1 MKVAAYEVWAAPDYL
16 LFQLHRSASK
26 HPGTGF
32 CVIRMSR
39 DNFKIFNVVG
49 ARPNMMKMAPIM
61 AEMRRHSELKPVLVH
76 TGQHYDFAMSQV
88 FLEQLKLGEPDH
100 NLQVGSGTHHAQTA
114 EVMRRFGELV
124 QADRPDLIVVAGD
137 VNSTMACALVGAKEL
152 IPVAHV
158 ESGLRSFDRTMPEEI
173 NRVVTDS
180 VSDILFT
187 TESSAAENL
196 LHEGI
201 DPGKIHFV
209 GNVMIDSLIYAL
221 ETARKSRMRNRLGV
235 ERGEYIVLTL
245 HRPANV
251 DDPVRLR
258 AALEVIAKISQEL
271 PVIFPIHPRTAARA
285 LETGI
290 TAMQTW
296 DGSEKVG
303 SSGIWTMAPASYID
317 FLGLV
322 DSAAMVITDSGGI
335 QEETTYLGVPC
346 LTFRDNTERP
356 ITVTEGTNRLI
367 GTDPQNLLREAH
379 LALSRG
385 LERTNGGYT
394 PPNRWD
400 GHASER
406 IVSIIR
412 NYLSNPGITAT
423 VTTAAQ

>member
-1 MKVAAYEVWAAPDYL
+1 MAN
-16 LFQLHRSASK
+16 
-26 HPGTGF
+26 G
-32 CVIRMSR
+32 
-39 DNFKIFNVVG
+39 NFKIFNVVG

-61 AEMRRHSELKPVLVH
+61 AEMRRHSELNPVLVH

-88 FLEQLKLGEPDH
+88 FLEQLKLGAPDY

-114 EVMRRFGELV
+114 EVMKRFGELV

-187 TESSAAENL
+187 TEASAAENL
-196 LHEGI
+196 LHEGV
-201 DPGKIHFV
+201 DPNKIHFV
-209 GNVMIDSLIYAL
+209 GNVMIDSLIFAL
-221 ETARKSRMRNRLGV
+221 NTARKSTLRERLGV
-235 ERGEYIVLTL
+235 QRGGYIVLTL

-251 DDPVRLR
+251 DDPARLR
-258 AALEVIAKISQEL
+258 AALEAIANISEDL

-285 LETGI
+285 MELGI
-290 TAMQTW
+290 TGMRAW
-296 DGSEKVG
+296 DGTQPVPAK
-303 SSGIWTMAPASYID
+303 GIWTIPPASYID

-322 DSAAMVITDSGGI
+322 DSAAMVVTDSGGI

-367 GTDPQNLLREAH
+367 GTDPQNLLREAR
-379 LALSRG
+379 LTLSQG
-385 LERTNGGYT
+385 FERSNGYT
-394 PPNRWD
+394 PPNLWD

-406 IVSIIR
+406 IVAIIR
-412 NYLSNPGITAT
+412 NYL
-423 VTTAAQ
+423 TTAGFGTSVAAAAH

>member
-1 MKVAAYEVWAAPDYL
+1 MYKSKFKV
-16 LFQLHRSASK
+16 
-26 HPGTGF
+26 
-32 CVIRMSR
+32 
-39 DNFKIFNVVG
+39 FNVVG
-49 ARPNMMKMAPIM
+49 ARPNMMKMAPIT
-61 AEMRRHSELKPVLVH
+61 AEMRRHSDLQPVLVH

-88 FLEQLKLGEPDH
+88 FLEQLNLGEPDH

-124 QADRPDLIVVAGD
+124 HAERPDLIVVAGD

-187 TESSAAENL
+187 TEASAAENL

-209 GNVMIDSLIYAL
+209 GNVMVDSLVYAL
-221 ETARKSRMRNRLGV
+221 AAARRSPMRDQLGV
-235 ERGEYIVLTL
+235 RWGEYVVLTL

-251 DDPVRLR
+251 DDPIRLR
-258 AALEVIAKISQEL
+258 ATLEAIVKISEDL
-271 PVIFPIHPRTAARA
+271 PVIFPIHPRTASRA
-285 LETGI
+285 LELNI
-290 TAMQTW
+290 AQMQAW
-296 DGSEKVG
+296 SPSEKVG
-303 SSGIWTMAPASYID
+303 SSGIWTMPPASYID

-356 ITVTEGTNRLI
+356 ITITEGTNRLI
-367 GTDPQNLLREAH
+367 GTNPQNLLREAQAV
-379 LALSRG
+379 LARSLRQVSR
-385 LERTNGGYT
+385 NYT
-394 PPNRWD
+394 PPGLWD

-406 IVSIIR
+406 IVSIVR
-412 NYLSNPGITAT
+412 NYLAKSGIT
-423 VTTAAQ
+423 VSAAAGRV

>member
-1 MKVAAYEVWAAPDYL
+1 M
-16 LFQLHRSASK
+16 
-26 HPGTGF
+26 GNG
-32 CVIRMSR
+32 
-39 DNFKIFNVVG
+39 NFKIFNVVG

-61 AEMRRHSELKPVLVH
+61 AEMRRHSELNPVLVH

-88 FLEQLKLGEPDH
+88 FLEQLKLGEPDY

-114 EVMRRFGELV
+114 EVMKRFGELV

-180 VSDILFT
+180 LSDILFT

-201 DPGKIHFV
+201 DPNKIHFV
-209 GNVMIDSLIYAL
+209 GNVMIDSLIFAL
-221 ETARKSRMRNRLGV
+221 DSARKSSLRERLGV
-235 ERGEYIVLTL
+235 QRGGYIVLTL

-251 DDPVRLR
+251 DDPARLR
-258 AALEVIAKISQEL
+258 AALEVIAKISEDL

-285 LETGI
+285 MELGI
-290 TAMQTW
+290 TAMRAW
-296 DGSEKVG
+296 DGTQPVPAK
-303 SSGIWTMAPASYID
+303 GIWTIPPASYID

-322 DSAAMVITDSGGI
+322 DSAAMVVTDSGGI

-367 GTDPQNLLREAH
+367 GTDPQNLLREAR
-379 LALSRG
+379 LTLSQG
-385 LERTNGGYT
+385 FERSNGYT
-394 PPNRWD
+394 PPNLWD

-406 IVSIIR
+406 IVAIIR
-412 NYLSNPGITAT
+412 NYL
-423 VTTAAQ
+423 TTAGFGTSVAAAAR

>member
-1 MKVAAYEVWAAPDYL
+1 MGK
-16 LFQLHRSASK
+16 
-26 HPGTGF
+26 G
-32 CVIRMSR
+32 
-39 DNFKIFNVVG
+39 NFKIFNVVG

-61 AEMRRHSELKPVLVH
+61 AEMRRHSELNPVLIH

-88 FLEQLKLGEPDH
+88 FLEQLKLGEPDY

-201 DPGKIHFV
+201 DPNKIHFV
-209 GNVMIDSLIYAL
+209 GNVMIDSLIFAL
-221 ETARKSRMRNRLGV
+221 DTARKSTLRERLGV
-235 ERGEYIVLTL
+235 QRAGYIVLTL

-251 DDPVRLR
+251 DDPARLR
-258 AALEVIAKISQEL
+258 AALEAVANISEDL

-285 LETGI
+285 MQLGI
-290 TAMQTW
+290 AGMQAW
-296 DGSEKVG
+296 DGTQTVASN
-303 SSGIWTMAPASYID
+303 GIWTMPPASYVD

-322 DSAAMVITDSGGI
+322 DSAAMVVTDSGGI

-356 ITVTEGTNRLI
+356 VTVTEGTNRLI
-367 GTDPQNLLREAH
+367 GTDPENLLREAR
-379 LALSRG
+379 LTLSRG
-385 LERTNGGYT
+385 LQRANCYT
-394 PPNRWD
+394 PPNLWD

-406 IVSIIR
+406 IVAIIR
-412 NYLSNPGITAT
+412 NYL
-423 VTTAAQ
+423 TTAGLSASVATAAR